1 MDELG
6 GKSIVAEVLIFYA
19 RHGRFNRRRHAG
31 AKGRCM
37 RLHLLGW
44 KLSERWCF
52 LPKRR
57 RNDATHCVATVNA
70 LYGSCSRPTVVLLS
84 CSIERSNFI
93 LTSSP
98 NQLMEPHDDPH

>member
-44 KLSERWCF
+44 KLAARRAHLKLVANHPLEIEKWQFAVRVLISGEGPGLGDLMFGIDLDSIKRSQTQCF
-52 LPKRR
+52 R
-57 RNDATHCVATVNA
+57 
-70 LYGSCSRPTVVLLS
+70 
-84 CSIERSNFI
+84 
-93 LTSSP
+93 
-98 NQLMEPHDDPH
+98 Q